1 MGNLKNFGGSL
12 TDSWHNDQVNLQ
24 KNITKRLTEL
34 GINYILPA
42 FAGFVPNA
50 IKRLLPD
57 QNFRISNSW
66 SGFSCNESCTYN
78 NSLLKFKINLFLVIG
93 NINIRNSKFLL
104 SRCFQ

>member
-66 SGFSCNESCTYN
+66 SGFSCNESCTYIVDPLSDLFQKIA
-78 NSLLKFKINLFLVIG
+78 SLYVKEVKI
-93 NINIRNSKFLL
+93 
-104 SRCFQ
+104 